1 MTNRAR
7 IELHTIGAESV
18 PVVVVDGFA
27 RDPEY
32 LRELANA
39 AKFQPMGDFYPGR
52 RAPVPQCYFED
63 VGQLLGGIFQRA
75 YACSAKMS
83 VERALYSIVSTPPA
97 ELSIAQRIPHIDNIG
112 TDQFAMVH
120 YLSHEDF
127 GGTGFYR
134 HRETGFETITSDR
147 HRLYLDR
154 LEQDFSEKGKPKPGY
169 IEGDTALFEQIGLI
183 EHRYNRAVI
192 YPGNLLHCSL
202 TRNDLFYPDD
212 PLAGRLTIAA
222 FMLAR

>member
-1 MTNRAR
+1 MENRRR
-7 IELHTIGAESV
+7 IELREIGAEGV
-18 PVVVVDGFA
+18 RVVVVDGFA
-27 RDPEY
+27 RDPEH

-52 RAPVPQCYFED
+52 RAHVPQCYFED
-63 VGQLLGGIFQRA
+63 VGQLLGGIFRQA
-75 YACSAKMS
+75 FACSAKMS
-83 VERALYSIVSTPPA
+83 VARALYSIVSTPTA

-120 YLSHEDF
+120 YLSHDDF
-127 GGTGFYR
+127 GGTGFCR
-134 HRETGFETITSDR
+134 HRTTGFETITSDR

-154 LEQDFSEKGKPKPGY
+154 LEQDFSEKGQPEPGY
-169 IEGDTALFEQIGLI
+169 IEGDTALFEQIDVV
-183 EHRYNRAVI
+183 EHRFNRAVI

-202 TRNDLFYPDD
+202 TRNDMVYPDD
-212 PLAGRLTIAA
+212 PLAGRLTVAA